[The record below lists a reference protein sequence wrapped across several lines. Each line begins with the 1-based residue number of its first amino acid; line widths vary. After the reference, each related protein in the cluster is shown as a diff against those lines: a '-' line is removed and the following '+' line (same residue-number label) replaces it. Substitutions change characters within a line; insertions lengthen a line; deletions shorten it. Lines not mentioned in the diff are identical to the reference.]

1 VSWWRWAGAT
11 KCTIRGKVS
20 LAQFGG
26 GSWQSVWR
34 DRNPRR
40 PIRAADRRWRRGR
53 RSSAFGCR
61 PRCLLASTNGPRD
74 RMIDQSG
81 PTPCGN
87 WSSAHCHLVAHEAN
101 LCRFTAAN
109 PSSKLA
115 MSASRSAD
123 RWHEDQA
130 DLPAGMA
137 YFISTLR
144 SARAV
149 RLVHLCSALAR
160 RKRDSGVRG
169 MHMSARNSGATT
181 RSRSLCRPSLGM
193 AGFRAEVG
201 RMASR

>member
-1 VSWWRWAGAT
+1 
-11 KCTIRGKVS
+11 
-20 LAQFGG
+20 
-26 GSWQSVWR
+26 
-34 DRNPRR
+34 
-40 PIRAADRRWRRGR
+40 
-53 RSSAFGCR
+53 
-61 PRCLLASTNGPRD
+61 
-74 RMIDQSG
+74 
-81 PTPCGN
+81 
-87 WSSAHCHLVAHEAN
+87 
-101 LCRFTAAN
+101 
-109 PSSKLA
+109 

-149 RLVHLCSALAR
+149 VVVHLMLGLDLGEEKAR
-160 RKRDSGVRG
+160 FRRAR